1 MVSAC
6 FAAASSLVT
15 AAEPEAKFN
24 RDIRPILANNCF
36 QCHGPS
42 EKDRK
47 AKMRLDE
54 EEGILTAFEGGD
66 LDGSEAWSR
75 INSDDPKEQMPPP
88 KSHKE
93 LKPIEIELIGRWI
106 EQGAKWEGHWSF
118 VPPERPPVP
127 DVKQND
133 WIRSPIDAFILS
145 RLEQEGLSP
154 LSESDRERLLRRVT
168 FDLTGLPSSIE
179 EIDEFLADRSAN
191 AYEKVVDRLLK

>member
-1 MVSAC
+1 MPPHKRRLLTGMVSAC

-75 INSDDPKEQMPPP
+75 INSDDPKE
-88 KSHKE
+88 
-93 LKPIEIELIGRWI
+93 
-106 EQGAKWEGHWSF
+106 
-118 VPPERPPVP
+118 
-127 DVKQND
+127 
-133 WIRSPIDAFILS
+133 
-145 RLEQEGLSP
+145 
-154 LSESDRERLLRRVT
+154 
-168 FDLTGLPSSIE
+168 
-179 EIDEFLADRSAN
+179 
-191 AYEKVVDRLLK
+191 